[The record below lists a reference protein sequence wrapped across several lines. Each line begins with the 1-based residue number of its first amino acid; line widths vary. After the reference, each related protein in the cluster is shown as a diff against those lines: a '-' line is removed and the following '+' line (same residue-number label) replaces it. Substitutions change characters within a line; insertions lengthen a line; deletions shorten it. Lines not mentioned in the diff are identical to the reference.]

1 MSESLSSS
9 HFRQR
14 DRAEHHGLMRE
25 INQSAPWTR
34 GNNRAAGEQT
44 QPAPSPCS
52 TETRGSVPGS
62 SLLPGRRRW
71 TADPKVQG
79 STMTKA
85 TPKTAGGSDTE
96 VIQCSS
102 EENDTLTASGIPK
115 ILPSKGQSSLSKSR
129 GWHDAELPP
138 GLSFHGAS
146 RWAQRDLG
154 KGPS

>member
-1 MSESLSSS
+1 MSESLFSS
-9 HFRQR
+9 HFRQC
-14 DRAEHHGLMRE
+14 DRAKHHRLMRE

-52 TETRGSVPGS
+52 TETRGSVPG
-62 SLLPGRRRW
+62 RRRW

-85 TPKTAGGSDTE
+85 TLKTAGGSDTE
-96 VIQCSS
+96 VVQCSS